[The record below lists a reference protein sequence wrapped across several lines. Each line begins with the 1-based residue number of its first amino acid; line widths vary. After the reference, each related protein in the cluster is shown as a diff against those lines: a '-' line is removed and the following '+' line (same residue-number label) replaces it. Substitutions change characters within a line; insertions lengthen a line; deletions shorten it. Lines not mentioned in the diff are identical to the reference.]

1 MAGTTVR
8 ISRATLS
15 TLQQLGH
22 AKPQTTARYSHVAD
36 SARRDVVETVAR
48 LVSPVQRR
56 QVGDFPS
63 AARNASSGSG
73 TSQRNN
79 GHAKANRE

>member
-8 ISRATLS
+8 ISRAILS